1 MPPPVYAVPM
11 GEENPRDLSA
21 LQSGDKAAW
30 DKFVLRYSGIV
41 FSAVL
46 RRLNPAGRGDE
57 SEDVVQDVFVRLCRD
72 NFRLLKT
79 YDSNRARMTTWL
91 TVVATSSAIDH
102 LRRSKRRGEDL
113 DSVPESLLSVEPKE
127 PIRFKIPEGLL
138 SERQALILE
147 MLYQREMDPAEVAK
161 VLDVN
166 PQTVRSTHH
175 KALVKLRAH
184 FATDEAGT
192 D

>member
-1 MPPPVYAVPM
+1 MHSTMNEEYPP
-11 GEENPRDLSA
+11 DLRA
-21 LQSGDKAAW
+21 LQGGEKAAW
-30 DKFVLRYSGIV
+30 DRFVQRYSGIV

-57 SEDVVQDVFVRLCRD
+57 SEDVVQDVFVRLCRED
-72 NFRLLKT
+72 FRLLKT
-79 YDSNRARMTTWL
+79 YDPQRARMTTWL

-113 DSVPESLLSVEPKE
+113 ENVPESLLAVEPKE
-127 PIRFKIPEGLL
+127 PVRFKIPEGLL
-138 SERQALILE
+138 SERQALVLE
-147 MLYQREMDPAEVAK
+147 MLYQREMDPAEVAEI
-161 VLDVN
+161 LEIN

-184 FATDEAGT
+184 FTAEESRVESD